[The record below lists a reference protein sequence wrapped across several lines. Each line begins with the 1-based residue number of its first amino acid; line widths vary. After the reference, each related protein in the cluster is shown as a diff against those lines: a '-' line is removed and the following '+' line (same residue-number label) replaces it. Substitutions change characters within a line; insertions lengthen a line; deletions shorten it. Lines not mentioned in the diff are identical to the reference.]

1 MKFYLFSSPRGGRE
15 GVGLLFLLLLLFSC
29 TPQKPETQ
37 ETDQTEQA
45 SDEVHSMHD
54 YAYRDSLT
62 QGSHKIVYTISGE
75 ADSTLKVIE
84 DEDGTKFADNRWKL
98 VITKD
103 GKQLFNR
110 SFSKADFKSK
120 LPDDFQKYGIMDG
133 LRFNRAEEGKLY
145 FNTCVSF
152 PDSDMSCP
160 FFLIIGP
167 DGSYRIEPNTTIDED
182 DLPPTPAQLE
192 EQPEA

>member
-1 MKFYLFSSPRGGRE
+1 MFA
-15 GVGLLFLLLLLFSC
+15 SC
-29 TPQKPETQ
+29 TQQKTETQ
-37 ETDQTEQA
+37 ETEQTEQA
-45 SDEVHSMHD
+45 DNAVRSMHD
-54 YAYRDSLT
+54 YAYSDSLT
-62 QGSHKIVYTISGE
+62 IGSHKVVYTILGE
-75 ADSTLKVIE
+75 ADSTLKVVE
-84 DEDGTKFADNRWKL
+84 DEDGVKFADNRWKL

-103 GKQLFNR
+103 GKQLFNH

-120 LPDDFQKYGIMDG
+120 LPEDFQKYGTMDG

-182 DLPPTPAQLE
+182 DLPPTPSAVDSNNQ
-192 EQPEA
+192 EQE